1 MPGRTGTH
9 RRGERVWRRRYLR
22 CCFVH
27 PIAVHFHSDCV
38 TTSCHELEVF
48 FSASSSS
55 WRMCEKH
62 FRTYMQQQMANAC
75 RFGLVLAL
83 AAACSAAALGTY
95 DAGRSSE
102 LAGEL
107 EALGL
112 SSESIKVEATA
123 LAEWIVAVRR
133 RLHKTPELMYD
144 LAETASIV
152 REVLDELGV
161 PYRYP
166 IASHGIVATI
176 GSGKQPVIA
185 LRSDMDALPVH
196 EVAMDGTD
204 DFVSE
209 RPGKMHACGHDAHMA
224 MLLGAAK
231 LLKSREKALTGTVQL
246 VFQPAEEGGAG
257 GLAMLLEGV
266 SDSTEKVKRMFGMH
280 VWPWLPTGSFGMKS
294 GPLMAGAGTFEVVI
308 KGKGGHAAAG
318 VGMGVVDPTVAAAAA
333 VSSLQSIVARD
344 VAPDDQAVVSVT
356 MIHGGNA
363 YNVVPDQV
371 CLALRRAC
379 LAFRCDPA
387 E

>member
-1 MPGRTGTH
+1 
-9 RRGERVWRRRYLR
+9 
-22 CCFVH
+22 
-27 PIAVHFHSDCV
+27 
-38 TTSCHELEVF
+38 
-48 FSASSSS
+48 
-55 WRMCEKH
+55 
-62 FRTYMQQQMANAC
+62 MAYAC
-75 RFGLVLAL
+75 RFALVLAL
-83 AAACSAAALGTY
+83 AAACSAADLGTF

-185 LRSDMDALPVH
+185 LRSDMDALPVN

-344 VAPDDQAVVSVT
+344 VAPGDQAVVSVT

-371 CLALRRAC
+371 RLALRRAC
-379 LAFRCDPA
+379 LALHCDSA

>member
-1 MPGRTGTH
+1 
-9 RRGERVWRRRYLR
+9 
-22 CCFVH
+22 
-27 PIAVHFHSDCV
+27 
-38 TTSCHELEVF
+38 
-48 FSASSSS
+48 
-55 WRMCEKH
+55 
-62 FRTYMQQQMANAC
+62 MQQQMANAC